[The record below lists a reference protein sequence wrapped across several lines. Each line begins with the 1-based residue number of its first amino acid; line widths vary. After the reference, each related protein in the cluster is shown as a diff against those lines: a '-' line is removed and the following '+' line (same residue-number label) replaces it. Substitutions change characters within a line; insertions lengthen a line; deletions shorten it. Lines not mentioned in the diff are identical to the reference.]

1 VNDGW
6 EVRRRPRRTTAMQ
19 RHRFVEARVG
29 AARSAVAF
37 PGTPMPEP
45 AGARERL
52 VSSGASILLHGA
64 LLVALW
70 LVAHA
75 AKERIEEKLIE
86 VTRVTETREEPAA
99 RPRAIAESM
108 AKSLAPAPMALAP
121 QIVNP
126 TVIQPRIPNVQAAP
140 VQIAELQPVQAPR
153 EITAPTLPDV
163 PQARAVPSPIALP
176 ASAPR
181 VVDTSGAPQL
191 SGPVDLQ
198 APTGTLSGPR
208 QVSNT
213 GNTVGVGEATALG
226 TGSSVQDGIASDR
239 DVLGG
244 KTGDRASVNTAVG
257 ANGGRGT
264 GGTGTGLGGMS
275 FDECMA
281 LPEVQ
286 TYMARLKERV
296 ESRWRSNPTGMP
308 EGSHRVT
315 LRFRLDPSGS
325 ASEVEFRGTS
335 NDELGRS
342 AADAMRA
349 ASPFDQMEGR
359 ARCLAGNYFN
369 ATFKLDTFAGSN

>member
-6 EVRRRPRRTTAMQ
+6 EVKRRPRRSTALQ
-19 RHRFVEARVG
+19 RHRFVEPRAG
-29 AARSAVAF
+29 GARSAVAF

-52 VSSGASILLHGA
+52 VSSGASVLLHGA
-64 LLVALW
+64 LLLALW

-75 AKERIEEKLIE
+75 AKEQIEEKLIE

-108 AKSLAPAPMALAP
+108 ARSLAPAPMAVAP

-153 EITAPTLPDV
+153 DITAPALPEV
-163 PQARAVPSPIALP
+163 PQARAMPSPIALP
-176 ASAPR
+176 TNAPR

-191 SGPVDLQ
+191 SGPVDLR
-198 APTGTLSGPR
+198 APAGTLSGPR
-208 QVSNT
+208 KVANT
-213 GNTVGVGEATALG
+213 GDTVGVGEATALG

-244 KTGDRASVNTAVG
+244 KTGERAAVNVAVG

-264 GGTGTGLGGMS
+264 GGSGTGVGGIS
-275 FDECMA
+275 QEDCIA
-281 LPEVQ
+281 RKEVQ
-286 TYMARLKERV
+286 AYMAHVRERMF
-296 ESRWRSNPTGMP
+296 SRWRSAPTGLP
-308 EGSHRVT
+308 DGTFRVQ
-315 LRFRLDPSGS
+315 LSFRLDPSGS
-325 ASEVEFRGTS
+325 ASDVRLASADNNAVGASAVE
-335 NDELGRS
+335 
-342 AADAMRA
+342 AMRA
-349 ASPFDQMEGR
+349 ASPFEQMSDA
-359 ARCLAGNYFN
+359 ARCLAGDRLT
-369 ATFKLDTFAGSN
+369 ATFTLENIAKN